1 MQRSVPGSENN
12 NEKTQKNMKRVTKE
26 NFIVFDC
33 RQAQDFIIQ
42 LKHLMKVFPM
52 FQGCYFDL
60 GTRFWAIRDD
70 YPLL

>member
-1 MQRSVPGSENN
+1 
-12 NEKTQKNMKRVTKE
+12 MKRVTKE

-60 GTRFWAIRDD
+60 GTGFWAIRDD
-70 YPLL
+70 YPLLQ